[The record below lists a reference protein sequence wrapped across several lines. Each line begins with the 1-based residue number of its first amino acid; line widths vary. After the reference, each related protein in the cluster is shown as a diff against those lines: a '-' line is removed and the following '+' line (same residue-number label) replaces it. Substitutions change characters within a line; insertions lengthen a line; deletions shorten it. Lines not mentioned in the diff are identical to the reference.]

1 MGTPFLQTIVTRE
14 LKKRVEKT
22 LPLIKAQ
29 FQGRIKRANQQLE
42 KYEKDADPH
51 FTLDR

>member
-1 MGTPFLQTIVTRE
+1 MGTPFLQIIVTRE
-14 LKKRVEKT
+14 LKRRVEKT
-22 LPLIKAQ
+22 LPQIKAK

-42 KYEKDADPH
+42 KYKQDDNPH